1 MQSGN
6 PTLRDGIFMPMGF
19 VRPRE
24 VMTVDGTINKA
35 GVALVAL
42 LVAGTIA
49 WNLPLPSAVSVMT
62 GGLVVGAV
70 LAIATALKPAWAP
83 WSTLPYAIAEGLLLG
98 SLSRAFEL
106 RYPGIAANNALLTV
120 ALLVAMLLLFRFRAV
135 RESEG
140 FARGIMVATCGVGLL
155 YVVGMVLR
163 VFGHSLPF
171 IHDSG
176 ALGIGFSVAVVALAA
191 FNLVVD
197 FRFIEQGV
205 RSGAPRHLEWYGAF
219 SLLVTLVW
227 LYVELLRLLSK
238 LHDRR
243 R

>member
-6 PTLRDGIFMPMGF
+6 PTLRDGIFTPVGF
-19 VRPRE
+19 LRARE
-24 VMTVDGTINKA
+24 TMTVDGTINKA
-35 GVALVAL
+35 GLALSVL
-42 LVAGTIA
+42 LLGGAIA
-49 WNLPLPSAVSVMT
+49 WNLPVRAALPVML

-70 LAIATALKPAWAP
+70 LGLGTAFKPVWAT
-83 WSTLPYAIAEGLLLG
+83 WSTLPYAVAEGLLLG
-98 SLSRAFEL
+98 SLSRIFEL
-106 RYPGIAANNALLTV
+106 RYPGIAANAALLTV
-120 ALLVAMLLLFRFRAV
+120 ALLVSMLLLFRVPAV

-140 FARGIMVATCGVGLL
+140 LARGVMIATCGVGLL
-155 YVVGMVLR
+155 YVAGMVMRLVGR
-163 VFGHSLPF
+163 SVPF

-176 ALGIGFSVAVVALAA
+176 PLGIGFSVVVVGLAA

-197 FRFIEQGV
+197 FQFIERGA

-227 LYVELLRLLSK
+227 LYIELLRLLSK
-238 LHDRR
+238 LQGRR

>member
-6 PTLRDGIFMPMGF
+6 PTLRDGIFKPMGF
-19 VRPRE
+19 VRARE
-24 VMTVDGTINKA
+24 VMTVDGTINKT
-35 GVALVAL
+35 GVALAVLL
-42 LVAGTIA
+42 LVGGVA
-49 WNLPLPSAVSVMT
+49 WNLPPRMAVSAML
-62 GGLVVGAV
+62 GGMVVGVA
-70 LAIATALKPAWAP
+70 LALATAFKPAWAS
-83 WSTLPYAIAEGLLLG
+83 WSTLPYAVAEGLLLG
-98 SLSRAFEL
+98 SLSRFFEL
-106 RYPGIAANNALLTV
+106 RYPGIAANAALLTV
-120 ALLVAMLLLFRFRAV
+120 ALLVAMLLLYRVPAV
-135 RESEG
+135 RESESL
-140 FARGIMVATCGVGLL
+140 ARGIIVATCGVGLL

-163 VFGHSLPF
+163 LFGRSLPF

-176 ALGIGFSVAVVALAA
+176 PLGIGFSVVVVGLAA

-197 FRFIEQGV
+197 FQFIERGT

-238 LHDRR
+238 LQDRR